1 MTEHDDEI
9 KPDREGIFW
18 KRLRESLG
26 GMPSPLTSEELDT
39 ATDELYVLSRSE
51 GLRLRRMREESEG
64 L

>member
-26 GMPSPLTSEELDT
+26 GNALAPDL
-39 ATDELYVLSRSE
+39 
-51 GLRLRRMREESEG
+51 
-64 L
+64 

>member
-26 GMPSPLTSEELDT
+26 GECPRP
-39 ATDELYVLSRSE
+39 
-51 GLRLRRMREESEG
+51 
-64 L
+64 